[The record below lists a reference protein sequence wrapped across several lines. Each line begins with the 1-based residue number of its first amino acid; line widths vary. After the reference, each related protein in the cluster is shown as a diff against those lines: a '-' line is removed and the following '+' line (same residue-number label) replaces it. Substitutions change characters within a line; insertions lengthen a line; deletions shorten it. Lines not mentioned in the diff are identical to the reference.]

1 MIINVTEQNY
11 EYCSKMGFLS
21 KYCLGIFRNSF
32 VEKWAVLTN
41 VGLLYY
47 DEPGKVPKRLVTLVG
62 CTIAKVL

>member
-1 MIINVTEQNY
+1 
-11 EYCSKMGFLS
+11 MGFLS